1 MLANIVEG
9 IGYFMP
15 QIYLPSFA
23 DWLGFPPLAST
34 MSLSILNVAS
44 TLGLILTGLLVDRL
58 PISTVLLISSLG
70 AATSAFLLWGFSVAE
85 PVLYLFALTY
95 GIFAGGYA
103 STWSG
108 SALEV
113 HRDKPRSDLPVIMNI
128 IGAGRGFG
136 CVASGPVSEFLL
148 RIDISDRTG
157 LGAYGT
163 KYASLVVFTGITA
176 MLSVFGMLGG
186 YRNRRGHK
194 VKRTGPV
201 RVAKNKPADETRPL
215 IPS

>member
-1 MLANIVEG
+1 MIGNVVEG

-23 DWLGFPPLAST
+23 AWLQFPPVTST
-34 MSLSILNVAS
+34 MSISILNVSS

-58 PISTVLLISSLG
+58 RVSTVLLISSLG
-70 AATSAFLLWGFSVAE
+70 AAASVFLLWGFSVTE

-95 GIFAGGYA
+95 GVFAGGYA

-113 HRDKPRSDLPVIMNI
+113 NRDKPRSDLPVIMNI
-128 IGAGRGFG
+128 IGGGRGFG
-136 CVASGPVSEFLL
+136 CVASGPLSEYLL
-148 RIDISDRTG
+148 RIEIWDGVG
-157 LGAYGT
+157 LGVYGT

-176 MLSVFGMLGG
+176 LLSVFGMLGG
-186 YRNRRGHK
+186 YRNRRHK
-194 VKRTGPV
+194 AKKAGPV
-201 RVAKNKPADETRPL
+201 RVAENKPANETRPL

>member
-1 MLANIVEG
+1 
-9 IGYFMP
+9 
-15 QIYLPSFA
+15 
-23 DWLGFPPLAST
+23 
-34 MSLSILNVAS
+34 
-44 TLGLILTGLLVDRL
+44 
-58 PISTVLLISSLG
+58 
-70 AATSAFLLWGFSVAE
+70 
-85 PVLYLFALTY
+85 
-95 GIFAGGYA
+95 
-103 STWSG
+103 
-108 SALEV
+108 
-113 HRDKPRSDLPVIMNI
+113 MNI

-148 RIDISDRTG
+148 RIEIRDRED